1 MTHRPRR
8 LLALAQLANSVG
20 DGAYYVTSALYF
32 TRVAGLAPARVGLG
46 LTLAWAVGSLLGVP
60 LGRLADRRGP
70 RGMSVLLALGTSAAV
85 ACFLLVHG
93 FVPFVLTACVYASA
107 QSGLAAA
114 RQALL
119 AGLVPAG
126 ERTGLLARL
135 QSTLNGGLAVGA
147 ALGGLAL
154 SAGTAAAYRG
164 VLLLDTLCF
173 LVCALVLLRL
183 PATAVVPTVTMVPAV
198 TTVSDV
204 TRVSDVTTAPD
215 MTTVPAGPPVP
226 AVPHASAAPPARPAP
241 PGGAVAGGRRI
252 AVLGDRRYVL
262 VALLNAVLLLRLPL
276 LSLALPLWITERTG
290 APAWLASGL
299 FVLNTV
305 AVTLFQ
311 VRAARAV
318 TGLGS
323 ALRVLRRSG
332 LVMFASCAV
341 FALSAGRSAWPA
353 AATLIIG
360 AVLQVVAEMQQS
372 AGSWQLS
379 FDLAPADRTGEYQG
393 FFGTGV
399 TVARTLGPLLVT
411 WLLLGWGTPGW
422 LLLGALM
429 PAAAYAM
436 GPAARLTAGRRTP
449 RETAEPLP
457 VSRPDA
463 RRNGDQPAS
472 AGPPRLPRA
481 GVSRPDEAV
490 PAPSFARVV
499 VPATAVPSREPG
511 RSDVS
516 LEEPVCATTT
526 SAATSG
532 A

>member
-1 MTHRPRR
+1 MTNRPQR

-20 DGAYYVTSALYF
+20 DGAYYTTSALYF
-32 TRVAGLAPARVGLG
+32 TQVAGIAPARVGLG
-46 LTLAWAVGSLLGVP
+46 LTLGWAVGSLVGVP

-70 RGMSVLLALGTSAAV
+70 RGTSVLLALGTSAAI
-85 ACFLLVHG
+85 ASFLLVRG
-93 FVPFVLTACVYASA
+93 FLPFVVAACVYASA

-154 SAGTAAAYRG
+154 GARAATAYRG
-164 VLLLDTLCF
+164 VLALDAVCF
-173 LVCALVLLRL
+173 LVCALILLRL
-183 PATAVVPTVTMVPAV
+183 PAVRPV
-198 TTVSDV
+198 
-204 TRVSDVTTAPD
+204 
-215 MTTVPAGPPVP
+215 GP
-226 AVPHASAAPPARPAP
+226 
-241 PGGAVAGGRRI
+241 VAGTGRL
-252 AVLGDRRYVL
+252 AVLRDRPYAV

-299 FVLNTV
+299 FVLNTL

-318 TGLGS
+318 TGIGS
-323 ALRVLRRSG
+323 AVRVLRRSG
-332 LVMFASCAV
+332 LVMLASCAV

-353 AATLIIG
+353 AAALIAG

-379 FDLAPADRTGEYQG
+379 FDLAPAGRIGEYQG
-393 FFGTGV
+393 LFGTGV
-399 TVARTLGPLLVT
+399 TVARTLGPLVVT

-429 PAAAYAM
+429 PVASCAM
-436 GPAARLTAGRRTP
+436 GPAARRA
-449 RETAEPLP
+449 
-457 VSRPDA
+457 A
-463 RRNGDQPAS
+463 RRRA
-472 AGPPRLPRA
+472 PRA
-481 GVSRPDEAV
+481 AGE
-490 PAPSFARVV
+490 PALV
-499 VPATAVPSREPG
+499 G
-511 RSDVS
+511 
-516 LEEPVCATTT
+516 
-526 SAATSG
+526 
-532 A
+532 